1 MIVQCVNINTSQE
14 KSLTTKSLIYKS
26 VVNSKSFKCHHD
38 FLWRP
43 LDNLKQWKRRRRV
56 YLIHRTLESVS
67 EKLREKRRAVEFD
80 GTKPLVEVKQVDA
93 ESPPTDSTIISK
105 FKRQWP
111 VQLWRD
117 YGLFS
122 DDYLLIINSHWL
134 SFPPPHPGAQYA
146 LGALYIVMMIVG
158 CTGNALVLLMY
169 FR

>member
-1 MIVQCVNINTSQE
+1 MIVQCVNINTFQE
-14 KSLTTKSLIYKS
+14 KTLTLKSLINKS
-26 VVNSKSFKCHHD
+26 AVNSKPFKCND

-56 YLIHRTLESVS
+56 YLIPRTLETVS
-67 EKLREKRRAVEFD
+67 EKLREKRRAVELD
-80 GTKPLVEVKQVDA
+80 GRIKSLVEVKHLE
-93 ESPPTDSTIISK
+93 ESPPTESAIISK

-117 YGLFS
+117 YGLFA

-134 SFPPPHPGAQYA
+134 GFPPPAPGAQYA
-146 LGALYIVMMIVG
+146 LGALYIVMMVVG
-158 CTGNALVLLMY
+158 CIGNALVLLMY